1 MNQVRNVSAL
11 FDTAPVNITVSV
23 AKQSSGSGS
32 ISSAIAGLACGS
44 TCSSSQASVAPGTVV
59 TLNATPDSGSSFGG
73 WGGSCSGTGTCSF
86 TVSASGSNSVQAN
99 FVPAAA
105 SPAVLSQGSALT
117 SLAAAS
123 GVSAYYQFT
132 VPKWATRVSV
142 RTSGGTGD
150 ANLYVGIGQVPTTL
164 VNACAS
170 TVAGN
175 QATCNFDAEH
185 SQSTTYFAR
194 LDALSSYSGVAL
206 DVSWQEA
213 PTLTVRKVGIGQG
226 TISHEQVS
234 CTSTCTYTKMLNS
247 TTTLQATPAVGS
259 TFKGW
264 GGACA
269 FAGMSNTCTVT
280 LDQAKDVTANFL
292 DPKKMAALMGILS
305 ILLDD

>member
-1 MNQVRNVSAL
+1 L
-11 FDTAPVNITVSV
+11 
-23 AKQSSGSGS
+23 
-32 ISSAIAGLACGS
+32 
-44 TCSSSQASVAPGTVV
+44 V
-59 TLNATPDSGSSFGG
+59 TLNATPASGSSFGG
-73 WGGSCSGTGTCSF
+73 WGGACSGTGICSF
-86 TVSASGSNSVQAN
+86 VASASGSNSVQAS
-99 FVPAAA
+99 FVPAAS

-117 SLAAAS
+117 NLVAAS

-132 VPKWATRVSV
+132 VPKWATGVSV

-150 ANLYVGIGQVPTTL
+150 SNLYLGIGQVPTSSL
-164 VNACAS
+164 NACAS
-170 TVAGN
+170 TVVGN
-175 QATCNFDAEH
+175 QAACSFDAVL
-185 SQSTTYFAR
+185 SQSTTYFVR
-194 LDALSSYSGVAL
+194 LDALSSYSGVSL

-234 CTSTCTYTKMLNS
+234 CTSTCAYARMLNT
-247 TTTLQATPAVGS
+247 TTTLQATPAEGS

-269 FAGMSNTCTVT
+269 FAGLNNTCTVT